1 MLFKIKHILVFIF
14 LLLGSQKL
22 LLAQNK
28 LIGEYKAQTL
38 KFNQTTLQEVF
49 IDHNLTLEED
59 SSFSYQNNEPNEKN
73 CLNVYAGKWFLV
85 NKKIVLNFT
94 GQGEMNL
101 FVSQHKSKILLQSE
115 RNQILFEKDKK
126 VKEKA
131 NNSAAEKKK
140 EEEARMNQKIE
151 KPRKA
156 LKEKKRKEPKC
167 PEF

>member
-1 MLFKIKHILVFIF
+1 MLIQNL
-14 LLLGSQKL
+14 KL
-22 LLAQNK
+22 LFILTFLTGINLAKAQSS

-49 IDHNLTLEED
+49 IDHNLILEED

-73 CLNVYAGKWFLV
+73 CLNVYAGKWLLV

-101 FVSQHKSKILLQSE
+101 FVSQHKNKILLQSD

-126 VKEKA
+126 PKQKSNDSEPKL
-131 NNSAAEKKK
+131 K
-140 EEEARMNQKIE
+140 EEEVSVKIRVE

-156 LKEKKRKEPKC
+156 SKEKKRKDPKC